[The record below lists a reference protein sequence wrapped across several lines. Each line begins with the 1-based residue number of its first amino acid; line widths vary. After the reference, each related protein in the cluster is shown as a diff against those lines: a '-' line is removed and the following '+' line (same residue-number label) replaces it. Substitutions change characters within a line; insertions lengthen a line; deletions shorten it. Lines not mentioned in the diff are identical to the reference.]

1 MIFKVLI
8 IFTRSFLNIG
18 MDLSLNHYDT
28 KRGFHIDSR
37 NQLQQGLD
45 KPIRECAL
53 GINLKTHF
61 SIVIN
66 VKKVSRQKNKS
77 FYHMIERK
85 RPRNRQKIQL

>member
-1 MIFKVLI
+1 
-8 IFTRSFLNIG
+8 

-28 KRGFHIDSR
+28 QRGFHIDARS
-37 NQLQQGLD
+37 QSQQGLD
-45 KPIRECAL
+45 QPIRECAR
-53 GINLKTHF
+53 GINWKTHF

-77 FYHMIERK
+77 FYHMIERR